1 MVGRVFPS
9 ARTTA
14 SAIEST
20 TKGATGPEESVET
33 TIGVGDDTGNSS
45 ELSPADKLLLV
56 ERGGFGIMFNQNRKE
71 RGKDEPKNTTASDE
85 NHDRRM
91 AKFLIY
97 WRASIDEP
105 ETTGEETAVVTE
117 EDSIKSTTRKAL
129 HEAS

>member
-1 MVGRVFPS
+1 MFPS

-45 ELSPADKLLLV
+45 GQSPADKLLLV

-71 RGKDEPKNTTASDE
+71 RGKDEPK
-85 NHDRRM
+85 
-91 AKFLIY
+91 
-97 WRASIDEP
+97 
-105 ETTGEETAVVTE
+105 
-117 EDSIKSTTRKAL
+117 
-129 HEAS
+129 